1 MNSLKQSKY
10 YPWLIP
16 VGLACCAAMLTTCLC
31 NTAGMY
37 FAPVMAETGWA
48 QKQVAL
54 YTTIFSFVAC
64 AFQPVAGKLFE
75 KVKFQWLL
83 LVTDIVFIA
92 AYLWSSTFTHLWQWN
107 LFGVI
112 YGFTAGIWMY
122 LSQPILVNR
131 WFAKNQGMALAS
143 VAIITGIVGFIWN
156 PAVQRWIANE
166 GWRVARFRS
175 GLIVGVIALVGTLL
189 FVRNSPEDQGVKAWK
204 ADEAEAEARA
214 KAENP
219 EAPVEK
225 SGMMRAQALKTPAF
239 YLIAIV
245 AFISCMTP
253 SLNQQ
258 LSAYSG
264 TVPIGA
270 AAGAMGLSILS
281 IAGFIRS
288 PIVGWMMDKLG
299 ALVAN
304 CICCFLAAAGV
315 FAILL
320 DGGNHL
326 WVFYVGVAL
335 FSLSFVPLTIG
346 NPLMVRQVFGEKD
359 YPNIYSVITT
369 IVLLSG
375 GVAQYLYAAMRD
387 ATGSYEGVITLV
399 GILLC
404 IQGVVTPIIISVDKK
419 AKAKAAA
426 K

>member
-10 YPWLIP
+10 YPWSIV
-16 VGLACCAAMLTTCLC
+16 VGLACCSAMLTTCLC

-37 FAPVMAETGWA
+37 FAPIMAETGWA
-48 QKQVAL
+48 QKQCAL

-64 AFQPVAGKLFE
+64 AFQPVAGKLFN
-75 KVKFQWLL
+75 KVNFMWLM
-83 LVTDIVFIA
+83 LVTDIVFAA
-92 AYLWSSTFTHLWQWN
+92 AYIWSSTYTALWQWN

-112 YGFTAGIWMY
+112 YGITAGIWMY
-122 LSQPILVNR
+122 LAQPILVNR
-131 WFAKNQGMALAS
+131 WFAKNQGTALAS
-143 VAIITGIVGFIWN
+143 IAVIVGIVGFIWN
-156 PAVQRWIANE
+156 PAVQNWIANE
-166 GWRVARFRS
+166 GWRVARLRS
-175 GLIVGVIALVGTLL
+175 GIIVGIIGVVGTLL
-189 FVRNSPEDQGVKAWK
+189 FVRNSPADMGIKAWK
-204 ADEAEAEARA
+204 ADEAEAEARLA
-214 KAENP
+214 AGTSD
-219 EAPVEK
+219 APVEQG
-225 SGMMRAQALKTPAF
+225 GMTRAEALKTPAF

-258 LSAYSG
+258 LSAYSA

-288 PIVGWMMDKLG
+288 PIVGWMVDTLG
-299 ALVAN
+299 ALVSN
-304 CICCFLAAAGV
+304 CICCFLAAIGV

-335 FSLSFVPLTIG
+335 FSLAFVPLTIG
-346 NPLMVRQVFGEKD
+346 NPLMVRQVFGPKD
-359 YPNIYSVITT
+359 YPNIYSIITT

-375 GVAQYLYAAMRD
+375 GVAQYVYAAMRD
-387 ATGSYEGVITLV
+387 ATGSFEGVITLV

-404 IQGVVTPIIISVDKK
+404 VQGIMTPIIIALDKKSK
-419 AKAKAAA
+419 AKANK
-426 K
+426 